1 MSRQLRIREA
11 ARAVVV
17 DPDDRIVLVR
27 FEFPAK
33 RVWALPGGGLEPG
46 ETHEAALRRE
56 LVEELGLLEPDI
68 GRCVWQ
74 RLHVITFL
82 DGKWD
87 GQRER
92 HFLVRVPVF
101 EPRPRLSWEQL
112 NSEYMFEI
120 RWWTLDQLERSEE
133 TFAPARLPALVR
145 DLVTNGPPPA
155 PIDAGV

>member
-1 MSRQLRIREA
+1 VGASRRRS
-11 ARAVVV
+11 RA
-17 DPDDRIVLVR
+17 
-27 FEFPAK
+27 
-33 RVWALPGGGLEPG
+33 
-46 ETHEAALRRE
+46 HEAALRRE

-82 DGKWD
+82 DGEWD

-120 RWWTLDQLERSEE
+120 RWWTLDQLERSGE
-133 TFAPARLPALVR
+133 TFAPARLPGLVR
-145 DLVTNGPPPA
+145 DLVVNGPPPA
-155 PIDAGV
+155 PVDAGV